1 MYSLKNKLLFTL
13 LLAIVFFIIAS
24 PFMFRLTNKFT
35 NIFNWQT
42 STKGCPNISGLLLHT
57 IVFALIV
64 ILLICIIT
72 NKEKFNGLIQNPGTM
87 LDVVNLRIEA
97 DQKGCNVDKV
107 IQEAQNDPFNRE
119 KAIKAVETCKKD
131 CPGLNPTGLAALSN
145 IPGFVNHFDEC

>member
-1 MYSLKNKLLFTL
+1 MYSLQNKLLFTL

-42 STKGCPNISGLLLHT
+42 STKGCPNIAGLLLHT

-107 IQEAQNDPFNRE
+107 IQEAQNFPFNRE